1 MTSSTVTDR
10 YAGPALSLLRIV
22 AAIIYLPHGLQ
33 KAFGMFDAHP
43 VQNYATI
50 QGAALFI
57 ECIFGVLILIGLFTR
72 ISAFIASGE
81 MAVAFFLF
89 HVPRGF
95 LPIVNHGE
103 TPVLLCFVFL
113 YIAVAGPGPF
123 SVDALLARRSS
134 SLKM

>member
-33 KAFGMFDAHP
+33 KAFGLFDAHP

-72 ISAFIASGE
+72 VSAFIASGE

-89 HVPRGF
+89 HFPKGF

-113 YIAVAGPGPF
+113 FIAAAGPGPF

>member
-33 KAFGMFDAHP
+33 KAFGMFGAPP
-43 VQNYATI
+43 VQHYATI

-72 ISAFIASGE
+72 VSAFIASGE

-89 HVPRGF
+89 HYPKGL
-95 LPIVNHGE
+95 LPIMNHGE

-113 YIAVAGPGPF
+113 FIAAAGPGPF

>member
-10 YAGPALSLLRIV
+10 YVGPALSLLRIV

-33 KAFGMFDAHP
+33 KAFGMFDGHP

-57 ECIFGVLILIGLFTR
+57 ECILGVLILIGLFTR

-89 HVPRGF
+89 HFPKGF

-113 YIAVAGPGPF
+113 FIAAAGAGPF